1 MLDRDSSKYQL
12 ESEPGSAPG
21 PTEPDSSF
29 SPNSSA
35 VAGDVAQD
43 PAVESVIRGAK
54 SERLFFSPG
63 ETSSSLLQDSEK
75 GKIGCGRG
83 EAGDTL
89 FSIKEAVAVALDSKD
104 PFEDFK
110 NSMVEMVEAHGLK
123 DWESLE
129 NLLSCYLRVNK
140 KSNHGYIVGAFVDL
154 LVGLPFGPKSA
165 PEAEV
170 VSESNCSCSSSP
182 LSFYTSFS
190 SSSSSEDS
198 SSTPCV
204 SSSEVYREA
213 VGDEVETDAEEIST
227 PCAVTSF
234 DCESERRK

>member
-1 MLDRDSSKYQL
+1 
-12 ESEPGSAPG
+12 
-21 PTEPDSSF
+21 
-29 SPNSSA
+29 
-35 VAGDVAQD
+35 
-43 PAVESVIRGAK
+43 
-54 SERLFFSPG
+54 
-63 ETSSSLLQDSEK
+63 
-75 GKIGCGRG
+75 
-83 EAGDTL
+83 
-89 FSIKEAVAVALDSKD
+89 
-104 PFEDFK
+104 
-110 NSMVEMVEAHGLK
+110 MVEMVEAHGLK

-170 VSESNCSCSSSP
+170 VSESNCSCSHHGHHQSHNHYSPSSP

>member
-75 GKIGCGRG
+75 GKIGCGR
-83 EAGDTL
+83 
-89 FSIKEAVAVALDSKD
+89 AVAVALDSKD

-154 LVGLPFGPKSA
+154 LVGLP
-165 PEAEV
+165 
-170 VSESNCSCSSSP
+170 SSP

>member
-63 ETSSSLLQDSEK
+63 ETSSSLLKEVGDS
-75 GKIGCGRG
+75 GR
-83 EAGDTL
+83 EAG
-89 FSIKEAVAVALDSKD
+89 AVAVALDSKD

-165 PEAEV
+165 PE
-170 VSESNCSCSSSP
+170 SHNHYSPSSP

>member
-75 GKIGCGRG
+75 GKIGCGR
-83 EAGDTL
+83 
-89 FSIKEAVAVALDSKD
+89 AVAVALDSKD

-170 VSESNCSCSSSP
+170 VSESNCSHNHYSPSSP